1 MEPDQPRIADAL
13 GAAGA
18 AAGAVAD
25 LVRELGLPG
34 RLRDVGARRE
44 DLPAVAEAIGNELEQ
59 MGDPEERDA
68 VLGLLEQMW

>member
-1 MEPDQPRIADAL
+1 M
-13 GAAGA
+13 
-18 AAGAVAD
+18 
-25 LVRELGLPG
+25 VRELGLPD

-44 DLPAVAEAIGNELEQ
+44 DLPAVAGAIGNELEQ